1 MEPLEYNRLGR
12 FETWYWWYLAQREN
26 LLAAI
31 RAVRLPRGARVLDA
45 GCGTGKNLDAVAREA
60 AVRAFGL
67 DVSPLASASWT
78 APVRGTCCVA
88 SVNDLPYGDAAFDL
102 VYSVDVLGC
111 RGVELERCL
120 REIVRVLRP
129 GGAAIL
135 LLPAYQWL
143 RSRHDEAVH
152 SVKRFTTG
160 ETGRIVAEA
169 GLHVDQAGYRFS
181 LLFPLIAL
189 VRLVRKMGMERRPP
203 ASDLAPLPAWINAA
217 LLAVCRWEQRLA
229 QHVRMPFGSTVL
241 VVARRE
247 AA

>member
-45 GCGTGKNLDAVAREA
+45 GCGTGMNLSAVAQDAPVE
-60 AVRAFGL
+60 AFGL
-67 DVSPLASASWT
+67 DVSPLACASWA
-78 APVRGTCCVA
+78 APVRDTGCVA
-88 SVNDLPYGDAAFDL
+88 SVNDLPYDDDAFDL

-129 GGAAIL
+129 GGTAVL

-152 SVKRFTTG
+152 SVKRFTTVQ
-160 ETGRIVAEA
+160 TGRVVTEA
-169 GLHVDQAGYRFS
+169 GLRVEQAGYRFS
-181 LLFPLIAL
+181 LLFPMIAL
-189 VRLVRKMGMERRPP
+189 VRLARKIGMRRRSPT
-203 ASDLAPLPAWINAA
+203 SDLAPLPAWVNAA
-217 LLAVCRWEQRLA
+217 LLTVCRWEQRLA
-229 QHVRMPFGSTVL
+229 RHVRLPFGSTVL
-241 VVARRE
+241 IVARKE
-247 AA
+247 SA

>member
-31 RAVRLPRGARVLDA
+31 RTVRLPRGARVLDA
-45 GCGTGKNLDAVAREA
+45 GCGTGMNLSAVSHD
-60 AVRAFGL
+60 VPVCAFGL

-102 VYSVDVLGC
+102 VYSVHVLDC
-111 RGVELERCL
+111 RGVEIEKSM

-129 GGAAIL
+129 GGATVL
-135 LLPAYQWL
+135 VLPAYPWL

-152 SVKRFTTG
+152 SVRRFTATQSR
-160 ETGRIVAEA
+160 RIVGEA
-169 GLHVDQAGYRFS
+169 GLRVEHVGYQFS

-189 VRLVRKMGMERRPP
+189 VRLARKLGKHRRQPT
-203 ASDLAPLPAWINAA
+203 SDLSPLPAWINAV
-217 LLAVCRWEQRLA
+217 LLTICRWEMRLA
-229 QHVRMPFGSTVL
+229 ERVALPFGSTLL
-241 VVARRE
+241 VVARKE
-247 AA
+247 TA